1 MKSKQWEN
9 AQYNENSL
17 LFNTYSRSQKQR
29 QHTQPESLKLSN
41 QNLKSQQEKK
51 ILQKRQL
58 FCLPRPMLSNWE
70 RCWHLP
76 SPTGGFFY
84 IQQVELDGWL
94 CQETIA
100 CPELSLSDKIQDPL
114 FFFFLFLPKY
124 FLQNSKPKCTVFKA
138 SFL

>member
-29 QHTQPESLKLSN
+29 QHTQPESLKISN

-51 ILQKRQL
+51 KSFKKDNCSAFLGRC
-58 FCLPRPMLSNWE
+58 FPMGEVLT
-70 RCWHLP
+70 P
-76 SPTGGFFY
+76 SQSYRWFLLHTA
-84 IQQVELDGWL
+84 GWI

>member
-51 ILQKRQL
+51 KSFKKDNCSAFLGRYSPMGEVLTPSQSYRWFL
-58 FCLPRPMLSNWE
+58 LHTAGRARWLALPRNNCMSRTLSV
-70 RCWHLP
+70 R
-76 SPTGGFFY
+76 
-84 IQQVELDGWL
+84 
-94 CQETIA
+94 
-100 CPELSLSDKIQDPL
+100 QDPRSS
-114 FFFFLFLPKY
+114 FFLF
-124 FLQNSKPKCTVFKA
+124 
-138 SFL
+138 SFFTKILSTEFQTKMYCI